1 MNTFNTDS
9 FTQKVVAD
17 LGQVAS
23 GQGGGINLIPALPGM
38 GILSTLQQGSQAL
51 AKQGVA
57 SSLVN
62 LEDLDN
68 VVLLSGDG
76 TLEERLKERLNDT
89 NAQLIVIDGGSMA
102 WNDHTQKALVDFV
115 QDKSSQASIWVVGG
129 KIDALM
135 QALEGKATRFG
146 LVHRSRINTENAT
159 PENGGSN
166 KPKP

>member
-17 LGQVAS
+17 LGKVAS
-23 GQGGGINLIPALPGM
+23 GQGGNVNLIPAMPGM
-38 GILSTLQQGSQAL
+38 GILGTLQQGSQTL

-62 LEDLDN
+62 LEDLDS
-68 VVLLSGDG
+68 VVLLSGNG
-76 TLEERLKERLNDT
+76 TLEERLNDT

-115 QDKSSQASIWVVGG
+115 QDKAGQASIWVVGG
-129 KIDALM
+129 QIDALM
-135 QALEGKATRFG
+135 EALDGKATRFG
-146 LVHRSRINTENAT
+146 LVHRSRINAENAT
-159 PENGGSN
+159 PENGSPN

>member
-38 GILSTLQQGSQAL
+38 GILGTLQQGSQAL

-76 TLEERLKERLNDT
+76 TLEERLNDT
-89 NAQLIVIDGGSMA
+89 NAQLIIIDGGSME

-115 QDKSSQASIWVVGG
+115 QDKASQASIWVVGG
-129 KIDALM
+129 QTDALM
-135 QALEGKATRFG
+135 EALDGKATRFG

-159 PENGGSN
+159 PENSSSN

>member
-17 LGQVAS
+17 LGKVAS
-23 GQGGGINLIPALPGM
+23 GQGGNVNLIPAMPGM
-38 GILSTLQQGSQAL
+38 GILSTLQQGSQTL

-62 LEDLDN
+62 LEDLDS
-68 VVLLSGDG
+68 VVLLSGNG
-76 TLEERLKERLNDT
+76 TLEERLNDA
-89 NAQLIVIDGGSMA
+89 NAQLIIIDGGSMA

-115 QDKSSQASIWVVGG
+115 QDKAGQASIWVVGG
-129 KIDALM
+129 QIDALM
-135 QALEGKATRFG
+135 EALDGKATRFG
-146 LVHRSRINTENAT
+146 LVHRSRINAENAT
-159 PENGGSN
+159 PENGSPN